1 MWVYEEKM
9 KDHKYRKLNVKPVKE
24 SKRYLEKQLAKDI
37 KPTNKNIFQ
46 HIRSRESASGLD

>member
-1 MWVYEEKM
+1 M